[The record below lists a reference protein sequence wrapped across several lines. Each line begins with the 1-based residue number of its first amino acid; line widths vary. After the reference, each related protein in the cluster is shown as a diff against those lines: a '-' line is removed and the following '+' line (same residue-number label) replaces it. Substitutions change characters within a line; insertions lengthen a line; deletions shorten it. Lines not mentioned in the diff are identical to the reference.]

1 MIRCDLSYG
10 LITGCLVMNPEGE
23 SSIPKGRGRGFCRQA
38 EDYKELRRPLAEK
51 RIGMDTIKLK
61 T

>member
-1 MIRCDLSYG
+1 
-10 LITGCLVMNPEGE
+10 MNPEGE